1 MVLANSLLEY
11 KHSSAMYYETDK
23 QAEVQIIKYIEM
35 LDVDFSS
42 N

>member
-23 QAEVQIIKYIEM
+23 QAEVQIIKYMEM
-35 LDVDFSS
+35 ADVAFIT